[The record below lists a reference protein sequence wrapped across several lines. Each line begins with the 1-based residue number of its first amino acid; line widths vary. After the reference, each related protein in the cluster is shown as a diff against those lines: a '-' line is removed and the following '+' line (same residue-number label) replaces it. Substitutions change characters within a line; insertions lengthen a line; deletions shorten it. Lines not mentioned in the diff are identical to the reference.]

1 MKRAFECSRKEIS
14 GVYGI
19 ISAIIFVGKRDK
31 MHGIGY
37 GTVSFAF
44 ARQKHFAG
52 AGANVHSSG
61 NMFRLSAIA
70 FLFFM
75 TVCAPFVAA
84 QAVNLDTT
92 IRAAGAGT
100 NTSRVA
106 DLRRWKI
113 GPYNVEAQD
122 KKSYVT
128 INGTRIYTGK
138 ALSCAHG
145 KIFIQKHDWD
155 KHVSPIVSPSKKSV
169 PAARKIIIDA
179 GHGGKDP
186 GKIQG
191 KMREKS
197 YTLDIA
203 KRLQRILTKRGYTVV
218 LVREHDVFVEL
229 EDRAKKANAV
239 QADLF
244 VSVHFNAA
252 EAKSAR
258 GIETWMLTPVGEAS
272 FASKTVKKKADTGN
286 RNDAWNLLLAY
297 KVQSALSNKIDAED
311 RGVKCANF
319 TVLRELKCPGIL
331 VECGFFTNASEA
343 ALIARTNR
351 RELIAQGIADGISSY
366 AAILNSLKGNKPA
379 ETHKSSSKKKSLLL
393 RRR

>member
-1 MKRAFECSRKEIS
+1 MFIVNK
-14 GVYGI
+14 
-19 ISAIIFVGKRDK
+19 
-31 MHGIGY
+31 
-37 GTVSFAF
+37 
-44 ARQKHFAG
+44 
-52 AGANVHSSG
+52 
-61 NMFRLSAIA
+61 NMFRVPVIA
-70 FLFFM
+70 FLFFIA
-75 TVCAPFVAA
+75 VCAPFAAA

-92 IRAAGAGT
+92 IRGAGAKA

-106 DLRRWKI
+106 DLRTWKI
-113 GPYNVEAQD
+113 GSYNVEAQD

-128 INGTRIYTGK
+128 ISGTRVYTGR
-138 ALSCAHG
+138 ALSCEHG
-145 KIFIQKHDWD
+145 KIFIQKRDWE
-155 KHVSPIVSPSKKSV
+155 KHIAPIVAPSKKGV
-169 PAARKIIIDA
+169 PSAKKIIIDA

-186 GKIQG
+186 GKVQG

-218 LVREHDVFVEL
+218 LVRDRDVFLEL
-229 EDRAKKANAV
+229 EDRSKKANSV

-244 VSVHFNAA
+244 VSVHFNSAA
-252 EAKSAR
+252 AKSAR
-258 GIETWMLTPVGEAS
+258 GVETWMLTPVGEAS
-272 FASKTVKKKADTGN
+272 FATKTVKKKADPGN
-286 RNDAWNLLLAY
+286 VNDAWNLLLAY

-319 TVLRELKCPGIL
+319 TVLRDLKCPGIL

-366 AAILNSLKGNKPA
+366 AGTLNSLKGNKPA
-379 ETHKSSSKKKSLLL
+379 TTNKSSEKRKSSLL
-393 RRR
+393 RHR